1 MLNREDITSEKV
13 KEFAEL
19 RCEIMEQLA
28 NDGTWS
34 VSKLVS
40 LSLLAEGRTKRVLK
54 SARMKERSHETAW
67 ELLQILAL
75 DEQEV
80 RATLGNIFKNGFV

>member
-1 MLNREDITSEKV
+1 MLNREDILPERV

-19 RCEIMEQLA
+19 RCEVMEQLA

-34 VSKLVS
+34 VSKLTN
-40 LSLLAEGRTKRVLK
+40 LSALSDGRTKRVLQA
-54 SARMKERSHETAW
+54 ARMRERSHETAW

-75 DEQEV
+75 DEREV